1 VSAGLRRRFTIAAL
15 LAVVLFV
22 AAISNE
28 VYEATSPA
36 WLSWHVLLRKAYS
49 IVAFGTL
56 AALAAPLWPDR
67 RAVWRLPVLLAVY
80 SAAIELGQWLHG
92 GREGLGYNAFDV
104 GCGAAGGLLGAYA
117 ARWFRPRTQRRTSP

>member
-1 VSAGLRRRFTIAAL
+1 MSAGLRLRFAL
-15 LAVVLFV
+15 AVLLGVVLFA

-28 VYEATSPA
+28 VYDATSPA

-49 IVAFGTL
+49 VVAFGTL
-56 AALAAPLWPDR
+56 ATMLAPMWPDR
-67 RAVWRLPVLLAVY
+67 AATWRLPVLLAVY

-92 GREGLGYNAFDV
+92 VREGLGYNALDV
-104 GCGAAGGLLGAYA
+104 ACGAAGGLLGAYA